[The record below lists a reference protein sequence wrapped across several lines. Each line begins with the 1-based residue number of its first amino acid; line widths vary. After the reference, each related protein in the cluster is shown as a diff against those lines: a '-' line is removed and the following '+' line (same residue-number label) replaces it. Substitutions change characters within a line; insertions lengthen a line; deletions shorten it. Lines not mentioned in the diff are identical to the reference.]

1 LGSINWKDW
10 VCQKDTRL
18 ANASDLAKDRGLTQ
32 AEVTFYCQDRVPS
45 DNLMDD
51 TLLRITEYVLP
62 TLVLYSTQF
71 SVISNGGIYSWH
83 EGGNEDNLQQLE
95 KAGLV
100 AHGHCTRV
108 ILHACRETRIVK
120 WICICLE

>member
-1 LGSINWKDW
+1 M
-10 VCQKDTRL
+10 
-18 ANASDLAKDRGLTQ
+18 ANASDLAKDRVLTQ

-45 DNLMDD
+45 GNLMED

-71 SVISNGGIYSWH
+71 SVISNGGIYSWR
-83 EGGNEDNLQQLE
+83 EGGNKDNLQQLE

-100 AHGHCTRV
+100 AHEHCTRYLARVQGNKNCKV
-108 ILHACRETRIVK
+108 I
-120 WICICLE
+120 ICICLE

>member
-1 LGSINWKDW
+1 MLGSINWKNW

-18 ANASDLAKDRGLTQ
+18 ANARDLAKDRVLTQ

-45 DNLMDD
+45 GNLMED

-71 SVISNGGIYSWH
+71 SVISNGGIYSWY
-83 EGGNEDNLQQLE
+83 EGG
-95 KAGLV
+95 
-100 AHGHCTRV
+100 T
-108 ILHACRETRIVK
+108 
-120 WICICLE
+120 